1 MWSELLVILTS
12 ALGAAYIFTAF
23 DRKHRDVKNVGL
35 FTLLCVVIFQ
45 LNQFLDYSS
54 NISSIVTE
62 VLYLSIF
69 SLVLTFLLLTI
80 RKLKPEFARYPYPIA
95 FIPVLIVILYPLIL
109 DNQSIISLV
118 GQLLQLA
125 GLLTL
130 LLLIISHLERNRI
143 ILITSISFILFLSGA
158 AIYWFNGF
166 ISMGSWLWQSLVA
179 VAIALI
185 SYSMT
190 KFYNNNEAVN
200 RYEIK

>member
-1 MWSELLVILTS
+1 MWSELLIILTS

-23 DRKHRDVKNVGL
+23 DGKHRDVKNVGL
-35 FTLLCVVIFQ
+35 FTLLCIVIFQ

-95 FIPVLIVILYPLIL
+95 FIPVLIVVLYPLIIG
-109 DNQSIISLV
+109 NESILNLV

-130 LLLIISHLERNRI
+130 LLLIISHLEHSRI
-143 ILITSISFILFLSGA
+143 IATTSISFILFLSGA
-158 AIYWFNGF
+158 AIYWFDGS
-166 ISMGSWLWQSLVA
+166 IPIGSWLWQSLVA